1 MSPAFRICL
10 LLPFLAIWHLADGQ
24 KIKLDSISLGKLD
37 KTDLIDVGAKLFSP
51 KRKPRAQTA
60 EEGKVHFSMIPI
72 APLSSKGKG
81 EVSISA
87 INASFYM
94 AKETNLSTIYFY
106 PYTNFTT
113 SYGLLLSPY
122 IWFPKNEWNGSG
134 DFRILHND
142 MRDWGLEGGVPPSDY
157 TVIEHAQIR
166 TYFAALTRI
175 ATNFYLG
182 VGYNLDH
189 FWGVTERDPTPESPS
204 EFAKYG
210 VGTGATSTSSGITI
224 NILRDN
230 RKNPV
235 NPDNGM
241 YTSLIFRTNQKAMG
255 STDEW
260 GSVYLD
266 VRRYHSFSKKR
277 HKVLAGRAFYLGTF
291 GNVPYLSLPATFDD
305 PSGRAGRGYQSN
317 RFRGRHWIFGEMEYR
332 FDISSRGF
340 FGGTLFANA
349 QSYANQ
355 ENRFT
360 YVLPAAGFGL
370 RLKFNRHSNTNLT
383 LDFAWGKEGLN
394 WYINL
399 GEYF

>member
-1 MSPAFRICL
+1 M
-10 LLPFLAIWHLADGQ
+10 GQ
-24 KIKLDSISLGKLD
+24 KIKLDSINIGALD
-37 KTDLIDVGAKLFSP
+37 KTDLIDVGAKLVSP
-51 KRKPRAQTA
+51 KSKPRAQTA

-72 APLSSKGKG
+72 APVSSKGKG
-81 EVSISA
+81 EISISA
-87 INASFYM
+87 INASFFM

-106 PYTNFTT
+106 PYTNFST

-134 DFRILHND
+134 DFRILRND
-142 MRDWGLEGGVPPSDY
+142 MRDWGIGTDVPPTDF
-157 TVIEHAQIR
+157 TIIEHAQLR

-175 ATNFYLG
+175 APNFYLG

-189 FWGVTERDPTPESPS
+189 FWGVSERDPTPETPS
-204 EFAKYG
+204 QFSQYAY
-210 VGTGATSTSSGITI
+210 GTGSTSTSSGITI

-241 YTSLIFRTNQKAMG
+241 FTSIIFRTNQKAMG

-260 GSVYLD
+260 GSVYVD
-266 VRRYHSFSKKR
+266 VRRYYSFSKKR
-277 HKVLAGRAFYLGTF
+277 HKVLAGRAFYYGTF
-291 GNVPYLSLPATFDD
+291 GNVPYLSLPTTFDD
-305 PSGRAGRGYQSN
+305 PSGRAGRGYQTN
-317 RFRGRHWIFGEMEYR
+317 RFRGPHWIYSEMEYR
-332 FDISSRGF
+332 FDISARGF

-349 QSYANQ
+349 QTYANQ
-355 ENRFT
+355 QNRFGA
-360 YVLPAAGFGL
+360 VLPAAGLGL
-370 RLKFNRHSNTNLT
+370 RVKFNRHSNTNLT
-383 LDFAWGKEGLN
+383 LDFAWGKEGWN